1 MNKLRSGGLKSG
13 AAVLRPSVLALV
25 AAMAGALSPAS
36 ASWAQ
41 APAPSAA
48 VSQAKPVK
56 LALIESLSGPFA
68 NTGEAVF
75 RNIFWAIERV
85 NARGGVR
92 LPAAAGGARPLAL
105 ERYDSKGQN
114 EEALSALRA
123 AIDDGAQVILQGN
136 SSATAAV
143 LIDAINKHN
152 EREPGK
158 RVLFLNYSAVDP
170 ILTNEKCSF
179 WHFRFDAHADMRMAA
194 LMEVV
199 REDKALKSVYLI
211 GQDYSFGQAVLRE
224 AKRQLAAQRPDV
236 AVVGDELHPVG
247 RVKDFAPYAV
257 KIKASGAQA
266 VVTGNWGNDLTL
278 LVKAAREVGFDG
290 SFYTFYGNA
299 LGAPAALGDA
309 GVGKVVA
316 VADWLP
322 NVPGAQSEAFY
333 QSFRSRF
340 PKPEDD
346 YVHMRMQLMVE
357 ALAQSIERAGSTD
370 VVAVARQM
378 EKSSVQLAGQG
389 GSMRAADHQFQQAL
403 AVGVMDKKGAPGVK
417 FDVEGSGYGFR
428 VVRQIAA
435 AKAQQPHSCTM
446 QRF

>member
-1 MNKLRSGGLKSG
+1 MNKLNPAGLKSG
-13 AAVLRPSVLALV
+13 VVALRRGLCAL
-25 AAMAGALSPAS
+25 AGAATVGLLPLTA
-36 ASWAQ
+36 AHAQ
-41 APAPSAA
+41 PTRATAA
-48 VSQAKPVK
+48 ATQARPVK

-85 NARGGVR
+85 NARGGVQ

-123 AIDDGAQVILQGN
+123 AIDDGAQVVLQGN
-136 SSATAAV
+136 SSSTAAV
-143 LIDAINKHN
+143 LIEAINKHN

-199 REDKALKSVYLI
+199 REDKTLKSVYLI

-224 AKRQLAAQRPDV
+224 AKKQLAAQRPDV

-257 KIKASGAQA
+257 KIKSSGAQA

-290 SFYTFYGNA
+290 SFFTFYGNA
-299 LGAPAALGDA
+299 LGAPAAIGDA

-322 NVPGAQSEAFY
+322 NVPSAQNEAFY
-333 QSFRSRF
+333 RSFRARF

-357 ALAQSIERAGSTD
+357 ALAQSVERAGSTD

-378 EKSSVQLAGQG
+378 EKASVQLAGQG
-389 GSMRAADHQFQQAL
+389 GTMRAADHQFQQAL

-428 VVRQIAA
+428 VVRQIPA
-435 AKAQQPHSCTM
+435 AKAQMPTSCQM
-446 QRF
+446 QRP